1 MALLRDLEDSPIVQ
15 AILLQLQHVGPKKL
29 ALGLLAA
36 PAGLV
41 VVYYLAAL
49 FYSLFLSPLRRI
61 PGPLLARMTRWWEYR
76 VVKKGKSNQ
85 EYIRLHRK
93 YGPVVRVG
101 PNRYSLSQPKDVK
114 KVYELG
120 GKYVKSDYYN
130 PLLNPVIE
138 KQNIFTIKDSNLHK
152 ERRRKISPMYTMS
165 SMVSYEP
172 AVDDMTHICIDKLY
186 QFAKE
191 RRLVEVPHFVQY
203 YAFDVIGAITFNESF
218 DMMKNEGDNTGMIQ
232 GIRGANDFLAFWGI
246 VPSMVPWIIGI
257 TNALRLSTNT
267 NLLVSYT
274 LKQINNHIK
283 MNAESTVKDTRKY
296 DTFLKKVLD
305 LKKEGR
311 LGQPNILDACGSNI
325 GAGSDTTAV
334 TMSSALYYLYKNP
347 DKLQALRDEIDQKAK
362 AGSISDPVTFQQA
375 QEMPY
380 LQAVIKES
388 LRIHPAVGT
397 ILPRVV
403 PKGGMELS
411 GTYFPEGTEVGVNAW
426 VLHSDKDIYGPDPEV
441 FRPER
446 WFEGEKT
453 SIMDTMMFSFGGGSR
468 TCIGRNISLLELTK
482 VVPQIVRKFDM
493 VIEDED
499 KPLDTYC
506 AWFVYPYYTARF
518 KVRET
523 KT

>member
-1 MALLRDLEDSPIVQ
+1 
-15 AILLQLQHVGPKKL
+15 
-29 ALGLLAA
+29 
-36 PAGLV
+36 
-41 VVYYLAAL
+41 
-49 FYSLFLSPLRRI
+49 
-61 PGPLLARMTRWWEYR
+61 
-76 VVKKGKSNQ
+76 
-85 EYIRLHRK
+85 
-93 YGPVVRVG
+93 
-101 PNRYSLSQPKDVK
+101 
-114 KVYELG
+114 
-120 GKYVKSDYYN
+120 
-130 PLLNPVIE
+130 
-138 KQNIFTIKDSNLHK
+138 
-152 ERRRKISPMYTMS
+152 
-165 SMVSYEP
+165 
-172 AVDDMTHICIDKLY
+172 
-186 QFAKE
+186 
-191 RRLVEVPHFVQY
+191 
-203 YAFDVIGAITFNESF
+203 
-218 DMMKNEGDNTGMIQ
+218 MMKNEGDNTGMIQ

-267 NLLVSYT
+267 SLLVSYT

-411 GTYFPEGTEVGVNAW
+411 GTYFPEGVCNHRHPVLLLLTNYSDRGWCQCMGVA
-426 VLHSDKDIYGPDPEV
+426 L
-441 FRPER
+441 R
-446 WFEGEKT
+446 
-453 SIMDTMMFSFGGGSR
+453 
-468 TCIGRNISLLELTK
+468 
-482 VVPQIVRKFDM
+482 
-493 VIEDED
+493 
-499 KPLDTYC
+499 
-506 AWFVYPYYTARF
+506 
-518 KVRET
+518 
-523 KT
+523 